1 MFYDKFIKTIDC
13 SIKQF
18 VPLIKQNRKMKT
30 YPFDIKKIIR
40 EKIKLY
46 TQFKL
51 DKQMIQIY
59 KNVSKKYQKAV
70 KVFNIEHEKR
80 FCQNSNSK
88 KFYSYVNSKLK
99 LTPSL
104 LVLVNEN
111 NFPIVSEFDKAFFL
125 TGPFKRCLLKI
136 VMTKILNSS
145 VKSV

>member
-70 KVFNIEHEKR
+70 KVFNIKHEKC
-80 FCQNSNSK
+80 FCQNTNSK
-88 KFYSYVNSKLK
+88 KFYSYVKPKLK
-99 LTPSL
+99 LTTSL
-104 LVLVNEN
+104 PVLLNEN
-111 NFPIVSEFDKAFFL
+111 NFPIVSEFNKASFF
-125 TGPFKRCLLKI
+125 
-136 VMTKILNSS
+136 N
-145 VKSV
+145 KSF